1 MANQI
6 SMIEK
11 SAGTQYAIK
20 TVPMRIMKCTN
31 THGVRRPYL
40 SEKQHLNLSCA
51 HPETESPVA
60 DQKYNPTEISILSY
74 DAVGLVYY
82 AWKQPGEIKSVNDF
96 NFKKDIKGKVGK
108 FNIKDNKVIQKL
120 KVYRIKDGNF
130 IEYKF

>member
-1 MANQI
+1 MVELHHAPRTDTMANQI

-60 DQKYNPTEISILSY
+60 DQKYNPTDIYESIFRSAPNL
-74 DAVGLVYY
+74 
-82 AWKQPGEIKSVNDF
+82 
-96 NFKKDIKGKVGK
+96 
-108 FNIKDNKVIQKL
+108 
-120 KVYRIKDGNF
+120 RT
-130 IEYKF
+130 